1 MGKRKRAAKSKG
13 AGVAAPAPHLLQV
26 IKIDKSGGDPIRIRM
41 KRTPLQRPP
50 LPSSPPATPSVPP
63 CATAAAAS
71 KAATTQT
78 SKAKSKPA
86 AAALSSSTPSASP
99 TATASP
105 TQSTSRPMVEL
116 AAPTASRATT
126 QRSASSTASEQ
137 SGSKSS
143 SPAVSTP
150 PSATTSTCELQ
161 ADNDEGD
168 GSESEPDKEPDHPD
182 DELIAE
188 GGRKAA
194 VCQSE
199 SERAPADMPHD
210 KSITWTP
217 ITLTKPDPPPHKT
230 WSPPPSTKGP
240 KQRGPRGFNTR
251 NGKPTPKNIF
261 LTLVPR
267 EVWNGLAKAST
278 AYARTDTANSARQ
291 NPNKPTQPSPQFTPT
306 DIKNWVCCNF
316 AMGLLRAPNIEM
328 YWNGPLAQPSITSFV
343 ETVTKY

>member
-1 MGKRKRAAKSKG
+1 MGKRKRGVKSKG
-13 AGVAAPAPHLLQV
+13 ARVAAPAPHLLQV
-26 IKIDKSGGDPIRIRM
+26 IKIDESGGGPIRIRM

-50 LPSSPPATPSVPP
+50 LPSSHPATPSVPP

-78 SKAKSKPA
+78 SKAQSKPA

-105 TQSTSRPMVEL
+105 TPSTYRPMVEL

-150 PSATTSTCELQ
+150 PSATTSTPTCELQ

-168 GSESEPDKEPDHPD
+168 GLESEPDEETDHPD

-194 VCQSE
+194 VGQSE
-199 SERAPADMPHD
+199 SERAPADLPHD
-210 KSITWTP
+210 KSITWTD

-230 WSPPPSTKGP
+230 WAPPPSNKGP
-240 KQRGPRGFNTR
+240 KQRGPYGFNTR
-251 NGKPTPKNIF
+251 NVNT
-261 LTLVPR
+261 R
-267 EVWNGLAKAST
+267 NGSLKAHQSL
-278 AYARTDTANSARQ
+278 N
-291 NPNKPTQPSPQFTPT
+291 
-306 DIKNWVCCNF
+306 
-316 AMGLLRAPNIEM
+316 
-328 YWNGPLAQPSITSFV
+328 
-343 ETVTKY
+343 